1 MTATTPKIPRITR
14 PAITFG
20 ERGSWRMRVRWNATP
35 PGPPIG
41 AISVR
46 DVGAIV
52 ISSGRLVA
60 SSRRLVASSRYLSRP
75 GVDEDVHDVRQQVG
89 GEHHEGDHDED
100 ALDQRV
106 VQLAER
112 VEQVKPDARIVED
125 ALDQ

>member
-1 MTATTPKIPRITR
+1 MTATTPKIPRMTR

-20 ERGSWRMRVRWNATP
+20 ERGSWRIRVRWNATP

-52 ISSGRLVA
+52 ISS
-60 SSRRLVASSRYLSRP
+60 RRLVASSRYLSRP
-75 GVDEDVHDVRQQVG
+75 RVDEDVHDVRQQVG

-100 ALDQRV
+100 ALHQRV
-106 VQLAER
+106 VQLA
-112 VEQVKPDARIVED
+112 
-125 ALDQ
+125 